1 MPWNNQSGGN
11 EGGPWGGGSDG
22 GRQWG
27 NGGKQ
32 PGQPTPPDLDK
43 IFNDAKRRFGGLGGF
58 SKGGGSG
65 RLFLIFLL
73 IAAILWLATGFLATE
88 SELSD

>member
-1 MPWNNQSGGN
+1 MPWNNQGGGN

-22 GRQWG
+22 GKQWG

-43 IFNDAKRRFGGLGGF
+43 LINDA
-58 SKGGGSG
+58 
-65 RLFLIFLL
+65 
-73 IAAILWLATGFLATE
+73 
-88 SELSD
+88 